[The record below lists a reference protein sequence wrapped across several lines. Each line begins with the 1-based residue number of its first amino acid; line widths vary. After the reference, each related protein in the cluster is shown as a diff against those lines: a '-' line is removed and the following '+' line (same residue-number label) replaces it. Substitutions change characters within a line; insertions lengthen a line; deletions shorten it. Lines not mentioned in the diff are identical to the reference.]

1 MFIDEG
7 VKMEINEF
15 HINNIL
21 KDMEKKEYQGYLLA
35 QFTNIHYISNYRPT
49 SFAFCV
55 IKEVSNYLCI
65 KNGYGDS

>member
-1 MFIDEG
+1 MKG

-35 QFTNIHYISNYRPT
+35 QFTNIHYICFLCYKRR
-49 SFAFCV
+49 
-55 IKEVSNYLCI
+55 SNYLCI